1 MTRKERLKKGQ
12 KVAQTAV
19 WLEGSLV
26 VAKVGIGLFS
36 GSLVLVSDAIHSGSD
51 LLSII
56 TSWFGLKIAQ
66 RKADQRF
73 PYGYY
78 KAENLGTLIISL
90 LIVLAFWEMLT
101 QGYARLFS
109 FSLIK
114 MPLLALGIS
123 LLDALALFFFGDYE
137 IKIGKQVGA
146 QSLVAMGKENRTHIF
161 SSIAV
166 FIGTLAAYYR
176 VPYLE
181 GIITIG
187 ISLLILKVGLS
198 AARDSVFA
206 LMDVS
211 PSDEVEQS
219 VIKAI
224 KSVPGIEEYFNLRLR
239 KSGPFIFGET
249 KVGIRKFVDV
259 KRAHEIADRIEREV
273 KKKVSQVDSLAVHV
287 EPFKSKYHH
296 LVIPVKAKKRLVS
309 PIADQFGRA
318 PYFLFVN
325 LKGKKVKGHYFL
337 ENLHQKQ
344 KVRAGLA
351 VAKLVTKQKSQ
362 VLITK
367 EIGEISYHILK
378 DYLFDLYQ
386 TQAQTTKKAIE
397 QFNQGKLTLLKK
409 PTKKR

>member
-1 MTRKERLKKGQ
+1 M
-12 KVAQTAV
+12 
-19 WLEGSLV
+19 
-26 VAKVGIGLFS
+26 
-36 GSLVLVSDAIHSGSD
+36 
-51 LLSII
+51 
-56 TSWFGLKIAQ
+56 
-66 RKADQRF
+66 
-73 PYGYY
+73 
-78 KAENLGTLIISL
+78 
-90 LIVLAFWEMLT
+90 
-101 QGYARLFS
+101 
-109 FSLIK
+109 
-114 MPLLALGIS
+114 
-123 LLDALALFFFGDYE
+123 
-137 IKIGKQVGA
+137 
-146 QSLVAMGKENRTHIF
+146 
-161 SSIAV
+161 
-166 FIGTLAAYYR
+166 
-176 VPYLE
+176 
-181 GIITIG
+181 
-187 ISLLILKVGLS
+187 S